1 MIRFENVH
9 KTYKTGT
16 DALRGVTFAIRD
28 GEFVFVIG
36 KSGSGKSTLMKCITR
51 EEKPTEGMVII
62 DKFNISKMPRALV
75 PILRRQ
81 IGIIY
86 QDFRLIETKTV
97 EENIA
102 FAGEIIGVP
111 SKKLH
116 QMVDIVLGAVGLR
129 DKANSMPL
137 ELSGGEQQRVAIAR
151 AMLNNPKLIVADE
164 PTGNLDPETSEAIMA
179 LLEEINRTGTT
190 VIVCTH
196 DSNLVD
202 RMKKRVIEVD
212 DGLIIRDEFGS
223 GYTAED
229 KTALPKS
236 MIDEFVPE
244 VYSLAELQG
253 EQKEEILPAFPQED
267 KEDKLPEFPSDSKAD
282 AASAEPIKKEEKKD
296 APAIAPSREIVKQPD
311 TIITVVDD
319 PQALAKGP
327 SAETEPVEAKP
338 EEKKPEEKKPSES
351 KAPETKPAEAKQ
363 EEIKPAEPEKQ
374 VVPETI
380 EPQKNE
386 PEKQETA
393 KDEPEMK
400 KDSSEKKE
408 SDHKKDVKEKK
419 HVKEEKAKKKII
431 EEFEDPDIPSDNK
444 EEG

>member
-51 EEKPTEGMVII
+51 EEKPTEGLVII
-62 DKFNISKMPRALV
+62 DKFCISKMPRALV

-111 SKKLH
+111 RKKLH

-129 DKANSMPL
+129 DKANSMPM

-164 PTGNLDPETSEAIMA
+164 PTGNLDPETSESIMA
-179 LLEEINRTGTT
+179 LLNEINRNGTT

-212 DGLIIRDEFGS
+212 EGLIVRDEKGS
-223 GYTAED
+223 GYTAEE
-229 KTALPKS
+229 KHSLPQS

-244 VYSLAELQG
+244 VVSYHEI
-253 EQKEEILPAFPQED
+253 EKKEE
-267 KEDKLPEFPSDSKAD
+267 KLPEFPSEEKEALPEFPSEEKEETPKITKLPTKEM
-282 AASAEPIKKEEKKD
+282 AEERIVVVPDRKKEEKLPQPKD
-296 APAIAPSREIVKQPD
+296 EKKEETLPQPPMEEQKSSVTSD
-311 TIITVVDD
+311 EN
-319 PQALAKGP
+319 
-327 SAETEPVEAKP
+327 AETAVSFEKKADASDEKPETAAAP
-338 EEKKPEEKKPSES
+338 EEKKEELK
-351 KAPETKPAEAKQ
+351 
-363 EEIKPAEPEKQ
+363 EE
-374 VVPETI
+374 
-380 EPQKNE
+380 
-386 PEKQETA
+386 
-393 KDEPEMK
+393 
-400 KDSSEKKE
+400 
-408 SDHKKDVKEKK
+408 
-419 HVKEEKAKKKII
+419 VKEEKSDAPKDEKPSQEPPKKKKKDLPKIKP
-431 EEFEDPDIPSDNK
+431 EEMEDPDL
-444 EEG
+444 

>member
-51 EEKPTEGMVII
+51 EEKPTEGLVII
-62 DKFNISKMPRALV
+62 DKFCISKMPRALV

-111 SKKLH
+111 RKKLH

-129 DKANSMPL
+129 DKANSMPM

-164 PTGNLDPETSEAIMA
+164 PTGNLDPETSESIMA
-179 LLEEINRTGTT
+179 LLNEINKNGTT

-212 DGLIIRDEFGS
+212 EGLIVRDEKGS
-223 GYTAED
+223 GYTAEE
-229 KTALPKS
+229 KHSLPQS

-244 VYSLAELQG
+244 VVSYHEI
-253 EQKEEILPAFPQED
+253 EKKEE
-267 KEDKLPEFPSDSKAD
+267 KLPEFPSEEKEALPEFPS
-282 AASAEPIKKEEKKD
+282 EEKEETPKITKLPTKEMAEERIVVVPDRKEKK
-296 APAIAPSREIVKQPD
+296 
-311 TIITVVDD
+311 
-319 PQALAKGP
+319 
-327 SAETEPVEAKP
+327 AETAAAP
-338 EEKKPEEKKPSES
+338 EEKKEEAIPQPPMEKTEEPKPSVTSEEKAEASDEKAETAAAPEEKK
-351 KAPETKPAEAKQ
+351 
-363 EEIKPAEPEKQ
+363 EE
-374 VVPETI
+374 
-380 EPQKNE
+380 
-386 PEKQETA
+386 
-393 KDEPEMK
+393 
-400 KDSSEKKE
+400 
-408 SDHKKDVKEKK
+408 
-419 HVKEEKAKKKII
+419 VKEEKIPESLKEEKEEAPKAEKPSQEPPKKKKKDLPKINP
-431 EEFEDPDIPSDNK
+431 EEMEDPDL
-444 EEG
+444 

>member
-62 DKFNISKMPRALV
+62 DKFCISKMSRALV
-75 PILRRQ
+75 PTLRRQ

-86 QDFRLIETKTV
+86 QDFRLIESKTV

-102 FAGEIIGVP
+102 FAGEIVGIP
-111 SKKLH
+111 KKKLH
-116 QMVDIVLGAVGLR
+116 QMVDIVLSAVGLR
-129 DKANSMPL
+129 DKANSMPM

-151 AMLNNPKLIVADE
+151 AMLNNPKMIVADE
-164 PTGNLDPETSEAIMA
+164 PTGNLDPETSESIMA
-179 LLEEINRTGTT
+179 LLEEINRQGTT

-212 DGLIIRDEFGS
+212 DGLIVRDEFGS

-244 VYSLAELQG
+244 VMTLSELQASS
-253 EQKEEILPAFPQED
+253 EPLPEFPTEEKKEALPAFPSEEDETEDVKETKAED
-267 KEDKLPEFPSDSKAD
+267 KVEEKKTEAPAEEKKIEKKEEKIEEKIEEKLPEFPSEENK
-282 AASAEPIKKEEKKD
+282 EPL
-296 APAIAPSREIVKQPD
+296 
-311 TIITVVDD
+311 ITVVDD
-319 PQALAKGP
+319 
-327 SAETEPVEAKP
+327 
-338 EEKKPEEKKPSES
+338 KKPEKKEDKKADRKAEKK
-351 KAPETKPAEAKQ
+351 A
-363 EEIKPAEPEKQ
+363 
-374 VVPETI
+374 
-380 EPQKNE
+380 
-386 PEKQETA
+386 
-393 KDEPEMK
+393 
-400 KDSSEKKE
+400 EKKE
-408 SDHKKDVKEKK
+408 
-419 HVKEEKAKKKII
+419 KKKV
-431 EEFEDPDIPSDNK
+431 EEDFEDPDIPSDSK
-444 EEG
+444 EEGK

>member
-51 EEKPTEGMVII
+51 EEKPTEGLVII
-62 DKFNISKMPRALV
+62 DKFCISKMPRALV

-111 SKKLH
+111 RKKLH

-129 DKANSMPL
+129 DKANSMPM

-164 PTGNLDPETSEAIMA
+164 PTGNLDPETSESIMA
-179 LLEEINRTGTT
+179 LLNEINKNGTT

-212 DGLIIRDEFGS
+212 EGLIVRDEKGS
-223 GYTAED
+223 GYTAEE
-229 KTALPKS
+229 KHSLPQS

-244 VYSLAELQG
+244 VVSYHEI
-253 EQKEEILPAFPQED
+253 ENKEE
-267 KEDKLPEFPSDSKAD
+267 KLPEFPSEEKEALPEFPS
-282 AASAEPIKKEEKKD
+282 EEKEETPKITKLPTKEMAEERIVVVPDRKEKK
-296 APAIAPSREIVKQPD
+296 
-311 TIITVVDD
+311 
-319 PQALAKGP
+319 
-327 SAETEPVEAKP
+327 AETAAAP
-338 EEKKPEEKKPSES
+338 EEKKEEAIPQPPMEKTEEPKPSVTSEEIAEASDEKAETAATTEEKKE
-351 KAPETKPAEAKQ
+351 EAK
-363 EEIKPAEPEKQ
+363 EE
-374 VVPETI
+374 
-380 EPQKNE
+380 
-386 PEKQETA
+386 
-393 KDEPEMK
+393 
-400 KDSSEKKE
+400 
-408 SDHKKDVKEKK
+408 
-419 HVKEEKAKKKII
+419 VKEEKIPESLKEEKEEAPKAEKPSQEPPKKKKKDLPKINP
-431 EEFEDPDIPSDNK
+431 EEMEDPDL
-444 EEG
+444 

>member
-51 EEKPTEGMVII
+51 EEKPTEGLVII
-62 DKFNISKMPRALV
+62 DKFCISKMPRALV

-111 SKKLH
+111 RKKLH

-129 DKANSMPL
+129 DKANSMPM

-164 PTGNLDPETSEAIMA
+164 PTGNLDPETSESIMA
-179 LLEEINRTGTT
+179 LLNEINRNGTT

-212 DGLIIRDEFGS
+212 EGLIVRDEKGS
-223 GYTAED
+223 GYTAEE
-229 KTALPKS
+229 KHSLPQS

-244 VYSLAELQG
+244 VVSYHEI
-253 EQKEEILPAFPQED
+253 EKKEE
-267 KEDKLPEFPSDSKAD
+267 KLPEFPSEEKEALPEFPSEEKEETPKITKLPTKEM
-282 AASAEPIKKEEKKD
+282 AEERIVVVPDRKKEEKLPQPKD
-296 APAIAPSREIVKQPD
+296 
-311 TIITVVDD
+311 
-319 PQALAKGP
+319 
-327 SAETEPVEAKP
+327 
-338 EEKKPEEKKPSES
+338 EKK
-351 KAPETKPAEAKQ
+351 
-363 EEIKPAEPEKQ
+363 EEIKEE
-374 VVPETI
+374 
-380 EPQKNE
+380 
-386 PEKQETA
+386 
-393 KDEPEMK
+393 
-400 KDSSEKKE
+400 
-408 SDHKKDVKEKK
+408 
-419 HVKEEKAKKKII
+419 VKEEVKEEEVEEEVEEVEEEKISESLKEEKSEAPKDEKPSQEPPKKKKKDLPKITP
-431 EEFEDPDIPSDNK
+431 EEMEDPDL
-444 EEG
+444 